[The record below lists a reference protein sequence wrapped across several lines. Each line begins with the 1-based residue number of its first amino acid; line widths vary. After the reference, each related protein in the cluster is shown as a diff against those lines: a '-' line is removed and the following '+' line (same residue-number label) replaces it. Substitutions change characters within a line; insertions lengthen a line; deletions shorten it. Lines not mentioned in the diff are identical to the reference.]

1 MKQKVYT
8 VFWFYIVSLVIKLK
22 KRNELNKLIKRNGL
36 RYRNRLTCS
45 MLYAICSMLII
56 LLGCATTSDV
66 KESLKVPEVPVIT
79 GIETQNYEVTVT
91 VNKPFSYIL
100 RSTDPHN
107 VVVELPDVS
116 IGAFNN
122 KIVSNKAGITEIVPS
137 QIDSPSPIARLE
149 MFVQTPSMVTTEHKD
164 NVLVIRIKN
173 LKPTSSVSSD
183 IPAGNGYVIGD
194 EDVLRISVWGNPELT
209 VEIPVRPDGMI
220 SVPLVGDVSAAGITP
235 QELKTLLEK
244 ELSKY
249 VKAPTVS
256 VVVTAINSFK
266 VFVIGQGISGTG
278 APGAATGTISGTIT
292 LRRNTTLLQLLAQL
306 GSLQNVDLNNSFI
319 LRNGQKLNVDFY
331 KLVVKGNVSQDI
343 QLKPNDIILFPDNFD
358 KRIRV
363 VGAVRNPG
371 IIQYTEGITAL
382 DAILTAGGFTEFANQ
397 NNVIV
402 ARKEGNEVKNI
413 EVRLKDVING
423 DINKNLLLKPGD
435 IVTVKTGIF

>member
-1 MKQKVYT
+1 MKEKIYLAFLMV
-8 VFWFYIVSLVIKLK
+8 V
-22 KRNELNKLIKRNGL
+22 LIFP
-36 RYRNRLTCS
+36 
-45 MLYAICSMLII
+45 
-56 LLGCATTSDV
+56 LGCATTSDV
-66 KESLKVPEVPVIT
+66 KESLVTQEIPVIT
-79 GIETQNYEVTVT
+79 GIDILNYEVKVR
-91 VNKPFSYIL
+91 VNKPFHFLFRQI
-100 RSTDPHN
+100 DPQR
-107 VVVELPDVS
+107 VVIELPDVNP
-116 IGAFNN
+116 GDFQDR
-122 KIVSNKAGITEIVPS
+122 IVSNKAGIIDIVPS
-137 QIDSPSPIARLE
+137 QGESPSRMVRLDITVE
-149 MFVQTPSMVTTEHKD
+149 TPTMVTPEYKD
-164 NVLVIRIKN
+164 NTLTIRIRKLQLATQPVN
-173 LKPTSSVSSD
+173 TNAEETYP
-183 IPAGNGYVIGD
+183 IGD
-194 EDVLRISVWGNPELT
+194 EDVLQISVWGSPELT
-209 VEIPVRPDGMI
+209 VQVPVRPDGMM
-220 SVPLVGDVSAAGITP
+220 SVPLIGDVRAAGLTP
-235 QELKTLLEK
+235 QELKALLEK

-278 APGAATGTISGTIT
+278 TTSGTIT

-319 LRNGQKLNVDFY
+319 LRSGQKLNVDFY
-331 KLVVKGNVSQDI
+331 KLAVKGDVSQDI
-343 QLKPNDIILFPDNFD
+343 QLKPNDIILLPDNFD

-435 IVTVKTGIF
+435 LVTVKTGIF

>member
-1 MKQKVYT
+1 MKEKIYLA
-8 VFWFYIVSLVIKLK
+8 FLIVV
-22 KRNELNKLIKRNGL
+22 LIFP
-36 RYRNRLTCS
+36 
-45 MLYAICSMLII
+45 
-56 LLGCATTSDV
+56 LGCATTSDV
-66 KESLKVPEVPVIT
+66 KESLKVPEVPVIK
-79 GIETQNYEVTVT
+79 GIDIQNDEVTVT

-100 RSTDPHN
+100 RSTDPHK

-122 KIVSNKAGITEIVPS
+122 KIVSNKAGIIEIVPS
-137 QIDSPSPIARLE
+137 QIESPSLIARLE
-149 MFVQTPSMVTTEHKD
+149 MLVQTPSMVTPEHKN

-173 LKPTSSVSSD
+173 LKPTSPVSSD

-209 VEIPVRPDGMI
+209 VEIPVRPDGTI
-220 SVPLVGDVSAAGITP
+220 SVPLVGDVRAAGITP
-235 QELKTLLEK
+235 QELKALLEK
-244 ELSKY
+244 ELRKY
-249 VKAPTVS
+249 VKEPTVS
-256 VVVTAINSFK
+256 VVVTAVNSFK
-266 VFVIGQGISGTG
+266 VFVLGEGASRTATMGTT
-278 APGAATGTISGTIT
+278 APGATPSGAVT

-343 QLKPNDIILFPDNFD
+343 QLKPNDIIFLPDNFD
-358 KRIRV
+358 KRIKV
-363 VGAVRNPG
+363 VGAVKNPG

-402 ARKEGNEVKNI
+402 VRKEGNEVKNI

-423 DINKNLLLKPGD
+423 DINKDLLLKPGD
-435 IVTVKTGIF
+435 LVTVKTGIF